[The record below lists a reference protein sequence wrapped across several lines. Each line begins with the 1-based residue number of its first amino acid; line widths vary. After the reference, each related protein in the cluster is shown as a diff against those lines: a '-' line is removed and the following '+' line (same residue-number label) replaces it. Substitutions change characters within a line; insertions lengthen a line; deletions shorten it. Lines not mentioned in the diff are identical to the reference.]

1 LKSPVGKENKLT
13 RQEKAEIIS
22 TLTEAF
28 KSSDAVAVC
37 EYKGLKV
44 SELEVLRAS
53 AKEADVNVRV
63 AKNTLAS
70 IAFKEAGIDGFTL
83 KDTNIFIW
91 GKDQLAVAKVVAK
104 FGEKRDLFVIK
115 SAYIDGEVTD
125 ASKVIAL
132 SKMPS
137 RDELLGMLLQ
147 VWKAPIANFTIGLDA
162 LRAKKEESA

>member
-1 LKSPVGKENKLT
+1 LT
-13 RQEKAEIIS
+13 RKEKAQIIA

-44 SELEVLRAS
+44 SQIETLRSKAR
-53 AKEADVNVRV
+53 EANVQVRV
-63 AKNTLAS
+63 VKNTLAS
-70 IAFKEAGIDGFTL
+70 IAFKEAGIEGFEL
-83 KDTNIFIW
+83 KDTNIFLW
-91 GKDQLAVAKVVAK
+91 GEDQLNVAKVAAK
-104 FGEKRDLFVIK
+104 FAETSEIFAIK
-115 SAYIDGEVTD
+115 SAYMDGAMAD
-125 ASKVIAL
+125 AAKVEAL

-162 LRAKKEESA
+162 LRAKKEEESA

>member
-1 LKSPVGKENKLT
+1 MT
-13 RQEKAEIIS
+13 RQEKVEIVS

-44 SELEVLRAS
+44 SELEILRQS
-53 AKEADVNVRV
+53 AKEQDVTVRV

-70 IAFKEAGIDGFTL
+70 IAFNNAGMEGFSL
-83 KDTNIFIW
+83 KDTNIFVW
-91 GKDQLAVAKVVAK
+91 GEDQLAVAKVVAK
-104 FGEKRDLFVIK
+104 FAEAKDAFTIK
-115 SAYIDGEVTD
+115 SAYIDGEIADV
-125 ASKVIAL
+125 SKVVAL

-137 RDELLGMLLQ
+137 RDELLAMLLQ